1 VVKRSR
7 RRGGLHRW
15 TGRTIGTPL
24 RRFSLLPGSLLART
38 FLLLATLLTA
48 SVLAWSGIYAWLERV
63 PRAQQAA
70 QIIISVINLTRAS
83 LVSADPQRRVEL
95 LTELSMREGLRI
107 YPDGD
112 IPGFD
117 PIQGDHSLAFIEQEL
132 QKRLDP
138 RTRIV
143 VSRGIQTGLF
153 VSFSI
158 ADAEGSDDYWLMLPR
173 NRIER
178 PLALEVIGWGTAALL
193 LALGGAYLIVRR
205 VTLPLSAM
213 KRAARAIGRGE
224 RPAPLAECGA
234 EELAEVAHAFN
245 QMADDLARMEDERAL
260 ILAGISHDLRTPLTR
275 LRLDMEMAGLD
286 PATVRDMSADIDDMD
301 KIIGQFLDFAR
312 ITTGEDPVEG
322 DLASL
327 VLDAAQAYARHGSP
341 VSTTHIDPL
350 PAMRFRPLA
359 IRRCLNNLIDNA
371 LRHAGEDKP
380 VELSC
385 MVVGQEARIDVSDR
399 GPGIPPDQIE
409 RLKRPFTRL
418 DNSRTGQSGAGL
430 GLAIVERTLRAHGGR
445 FELLPRDGGG
455 LVARLL
461 LPVTTAAH
469 GAKDKNP
476 PQ

>member
-1 VVKRSR
+1 MVRRPR
-7 RRGGLHRW
+7 RRGSLYRW
-15 TGRTIGTPL
+15 TGQTLGVPL
-24 RRFSLLPGSLLART
+24 RRFPLLPRSLLART
-38 FLLLATLLTA
+38 FLLLAALLTA
-48 SVLAWSGIYAWLERV
+48 SVLAWSGIYAWLEQI

-83 LVSADPQRRVEL
+83 LVSADPQRRLEL

-112 IPGFD
+112 IPDFE
-117 PIQGDHSLAFIEQEL
+117 PIEGDRALVPIEQEL
-132 QKRLDP
+132 RKRLDP

-143 VSRGIQTGLF
+143 VSRGLQSGLF

-158 ADAEGSDDYWLMLPR
+158 ADNEGVDDYWLMLPR

-178 PLALEVIGWGTAALL
+178 PLALELIGWGTAALL

-224 RPAPLAECGA
+224 RPAPLPERGA

-245 QMADDLARMEDERAL
+245 QMADDLARIEDERAL

-286 PATVRDMSADIDDMD
+286 PATVRGMSADIDDMD

-312 ITTGEDPVEG
+312 ITTGEDPVTG

-327 VLDAAQAYARHGSP
+327 VLEAAQSYTRHGFP
-341 VSTTHIDPL
+341 VSATRIEPV

-359 IRRCLNNLIDNA
+359 IRRCINNLVDNA

-385 MVVGQEARIDVSDR
+385 VVIDNEARIDISDR
-399 GPGIPPDQIE
+399 GPGIPPEQTD

-418 DNSRTGQSGAGL
+418 DNSRAGQSGAGL

-445 FELLPRDGGG
+445 FDLVAREGGG
-455 LVARLL
+455 LTARLW
-461 LPVTTAAH
+461 LPTRPGVVATR
-469 GAKDKNP
+469 DKTP

>member
-1 VVKRSR
+1 MVKRAR
-7 RRGGLHRW
+7 RRGSLARRS
-15 TGRTIGTPL
+15 GRNLSRPL
-24 RRFSLLPGSLLART
+24 RRFTLLPRSLLART
-38 FLLLATLLTA
+38 FLLLAGLLTA
-48 SVLAWSGIYAWLERV
+48 SVLAWSGIYSWLEQG

-70 QIIISVINLTRAS
+70 QIVISVINLTRAS
-83 LVSADPQRRVEL
+83 LVSADPQRRLEL

-112 IPGFD
+112 IPDFQ
-117 PIQGDHSLAFIEQEL
+117 PVKGDGTLLAIEQEL
-132 QKRLDP
+132 RKRLDP

-143 VSRGIQTGLF
+143 VSKGLQSGLF

-158 ADAEGSDDYWLMLPR
+158 ADEEGVDDYWLMLPR

-193 LALGGAYLIVRR
+193 LALGGAYLIVQR
-205 VTLPLSAM
+205 VTRPLAAM

-245 QMADDLARMEDERAL
+245 QMADDIARNEDERAL

-286 PATVRDMSADIDDMD
+286 PETVRDMSADIDDMD

-312 ITTGEDPVEG
+312 VTTGEEPIDG

-327 VLDAAQAYARHGSP
+327 VLEAAQAYARHDKA
-341 VSTTHIDPL
+341 VSIGHIDPL

-371 LRHAGEDKP
+371 LRHAGDDQP
-380 VELSC
+380 IELNCSLDGNE
-385 MVVGQEARIDVSDR
+385 VRIDVSDR
-399 GPGIPPDQIE
+399 GPGIPPEQVE

-418 DNSRTGQSGAGL
+418 DNARTGQSGAGL
-430 GLAIVERTLRAHGGR
+430 GLAIVERTMRAHGGR
-445 FELLPRDGGG
+445 FDLLPREGGG
-455 LVARLL
+455 LIARLT
-461 LPVTTAAH
+461 LPVTANAAS
-469 GAKDKNP
+469 AKS
-476 PQ
+476 

>member
-1 VVKRSR
+1 MVKRSR
-7 RRGGLHRW
+7 RRGSLTRW
-15 TGRTIGTPL
+15 TGQTLSRPL
-24 RRFSLLPGSLLART
+24 RRFSLLPRSLLART
-38 FLLLATLLTA
+38 FLLLASLLTA
-48 SVLAWSGIYAWLERV
+48 SVLVWSAIYTWLEQV
-63 PRAQQAA
+63 PRVQQAA

-83 LVSADPQRRVEL
+83 LVSADPQRRLEL

-107 YPDGD
+107 YPDGEVPD
-112 IPGFD
+112 FQPAL
-117 PIQGDHSLAFIEQEL
+117 GDSVLRSIEQEL
-132 QKRLDP
+132 RKRFDP

-143 VSRGIQTGLF
+143 VSKGLQSGLF

-158 ADAEGSDDYWLMLPR
+158 ADEEGVDDYWLMLPR
-173 NRIER
+173 SRIER

-193 LALGGAYLIVRR
+193 LALGGAYLIVQR
-205 VTLPLSAM
+205 VTRPLAAM

-245 QMADDLARMEDERAL
+245 QMAEDIARNEDERAL

-275 LRLDMEMAGLD
+275 LRLDMELAGLNPD
-286 PATVRDMSADIDDMD
+286 TVRDMSADIDDMD

-312 ITTGEDPVEG
+312 IATGEDPIDG

-327 VLDAAQAYARHGSP
+327 VLEAAQAYARHGKP
-341 VSTTHIDPL
+341 VSATHIDPL

-380 VELSC
+380 VDLTCS
-385 MVVGQEARIDVSDR
+385 QEGSEVRIEVCDR
-399 GPGIPPDQIE
+399 GPGIPQEQVE

-418 DNSRTGQSGAGL
+418 DNSRAGQSGAGL

-445 FELLPRDGGG
+445 FDLLPRGDGG
-455 LVARLL
+455 LIARLS
-461 LPVTTAAH
+461 LPVTSGAARESS
-469 GAKDKNP
+469 
-476 PQ
+476 

>member
-1 VVKRSR
+1 M
-7 RRGGLHRW
+7 
-15 TGRTIGTPL
+15 
-24 RRFSLLPGSLLART
+24 RRFPLLPGSLLART
-38 FLLLATLLTA
+38 FLLLAALLTA
-48 SVLAWSGIYAWLERV
+48 SVLAWSGIYAWLEQI

-117 PIQGDHSLAFIEQEL
+117 PVPGDRALVAIEEEL
-132 QKRLDP
+132 RKRHDP

-143 VSRGIQTGLF
+143 LSRGIQTGLF

-158 ADAEGSDDYWLMLPR
+158 ADSEGVDDYWLMVPR

-193 LALGGAYLIVRR
+193 LALGGSFLIVRR
-205 VTLPLSAM
+205 VTRPLSAM

-286 PATVRDMSADIDDMD
+286 PATVQGMSADIEDMD

-312 ITTGEDPVEG
+312 VTTGEEPISG
-322 DLASL
+322 DLGSL
-327 VLDAAQAYARHGSP
+327 LLEVAQSYTRHGFP
-341 VSTTHIDPL
+341 VSATRIEPL
-350 PAMRFRPLA
+350 PATRFRPLA
-359 IRRCLNNLIDNA
+359 IRRCLNNLVDNA
-371 LRHAGEDKP
+371 LRHAGEEKP

-385 MVVGQEARIDVSDR
+385 RLAGQEAWIEVGDR
-399 GPGIPPDQIE
+399 GPGIPPEQID

-418 DNSRTGQSGAGL
+418 DSSRTGQSGAGL
-430 GLAIVERTLRAHGGR
+430 GLAIVDRTLRAHGGR
-445 FELLPRDGGG
+445 FELLPREGGG
-455 LVARLL
+455 LLARLR
-461 LPVTTAAH
+461 LPTGVPTP
-469 GAKDKNP
+469 GAKEKNA
-476 PQ
+476 Q

>member
-1 VVKRSR
+1 MVKRSR
-7 RRGGLHRW
+7 RRSGLQRW
-15 TGRTIGTPL
+15 PGRSIGLPL
-24 RRFSLLPGSLLART
+24 RRFPLLPHTLLART
-38 FLLLATLLTA
+38 FLLLAGLLTA
-48 SVLAWSGIYAWLERV
+48 SVLAWSGIYAWLEQG
-63 PRAQQAA
+63 PRSQQAA

-83 LVSADPQRRVEL
+83 LVSADPQRRMEL
-95 LTELSMREGLRI
+95 LNDLSMREGLRI

-117 PIQGDHSLAFIEQEL
+117 PIEGDRSLASIEAEL

-143 VSRGIQTGLF
+143 VSRGVQTGLF

-158 ADAEGSDDYWLMLPR
+158 SDTEGVDDYWLMLPR

-205 VTLPLSAM
+205 VTRPLSAM

-224 RPAPLAECGA
+224 RPAPLAEHGA
-234 EELAEVAHAFN
+234 EELVEVAHAFN

-286 PATVRDMSADIDDMD
+286 PATVRDMSSDIDDMD

-312 ITTGEDPVEG
+312 ITTGEEPIEG

-327 VLDAAQAYARHGSP
+327 VLEAAHAYTRHGFQVSAARIEP
-341 VSTTHIDPL
+341 V
-350 PAMRFRPLA
+350 PALRFRPLA

-371 LRHAGEDKP
+371 LRHAGETQP
-380 VELSC
+380 VDLSC
-385 MVVGQEARIDVSDR
+385 VVAGQEAWIEVSDR
-399 GPGIPPDQIE
+399 GPGIPPEQIE
-409 RLKRPFTRL
+409 RLKQPFTRL

-445 FELLPRDGGG
+445 FELLPREGGG
-455 LVARLL
+455 LVARLR
-461 LPVTTAAH
+461 LPTGVPTPAGREKPAA
-469 GAKDKNP
+469 
-476 PQ
+476 Q

>member
-1 VVKRSR
+1 VVKRAR
-7 RRGGLHRW
+7 RRGRFARL
-15 TGRTIGTPL
+15 TGQALRAPL
-24 RRFSLLPGSLLART
+24 RSFPLLPRTLLART
-38 FLLLATLLTA
+38 FLLLAGLLTA
-48 SVLAWSGIYAWLERV
+48 SVLAWSGIYAWLERA

-95 LTELSMREGLRI
+95 LTDLSMREGLRI
-107 YPDGD
+107 YLDGD

-117 PIQGDHSLAFIEQEL
+117 PIPGDRSLAAIEHEL
-132 QKRLDP
+132 RKRFDP

-158 ADAEGSDDYWLMLPR
+158 SDGEGIDDYWLMLPR

-178 PLALEVIGWGTAALL
+178 PLALEVVGWGTAALL
-193 LALGGAYLIVRR
+193 LALGGAFLIVRR
-205 VTLPLSAM
+205 VTRPLSAM

-224 RPAPLAECGA
+224 RPAPLPEQGA

-286 PATVRDMSADIDDMD
+286 PDTVRDMSADIDDMD

-312 ITTGEDPVEG
+312 MTTGEEPVEG

-327 VLDAAQAYARHGSP
+327 VLEAAQAYTRHGFAVSAARLDP
-341 VSTTHIDPL
+341 V

-359 IRRCLNNLIDNA
+359 IRRCLNNLVDNA

-385 MVVGQEARIDVSDR
+385 VIDGPEAFIDVSDH
-399 GPGIPPDQIE
+399 GPGIPPEQID

-418 DNSRTGQSGAGL
+418 DNARTGQSGAGL

-445 FELLPRDGGG
+445 FELLQREGGG
-455 LVARLL
+455 LIARLR
-461 LPVTTAAH
+461 LPIA
-469 GAKDKNP
+469 P
-476 PQ
+476 PATVSRDRQAQ